1 MVFLEGSLAP
11 GNSLGTKYEETCFVH
26 QELLVSEREVPKIDL
41 GGRLSQIDAFLSS
54 LPFFPS
60 FLPSPSFFSPSLA
73 FCILAC
79 LPSFLVI
86 FFSSDFSLTVNEH
99 DKSL

>member
-11 GNSLGTKYEETCFVH
+11 GNSLGTKYEEACFVH

-60 FLPSPSFFSPSLA
+60 FPPLPPSSPRLSPSVFWPVFPLFWWFFS
-73 FCILAC
+73 
-79 LPSFLVI
+79 V
-86 FFSSDFSLTVNEH
+86 LTFH
-99 DKSL
+99 